1 VQLLSESAKM
11 PTTMSF
17 IEPLEIAAAIL
28 ALLIAI
34 IGHEIMHGW
43 VAYKYGDTTAKNQG
57 RLSIN
62 PLIHID
68 PFGSILV
75 PLMTYFIPMLL
86 GAPSGFL
93 FGWAKPVPINTHT
106 VIRNGGYNAAMQVS
120 LAGIAYNLFLATLSS
135 VILVSLAQPTESDSV
150 AYIFGYLFIMKLLLI
165 NVVLAVFNLLP
176 IPGFDGAH
184 FISYLSLKYKI
195 RAVAEF
201 FAKAEPYGMIVI
213 IIILVTPLKIPL
225 VMWPIQAVLNLLL
238 N

>member
-1 VQLLSESAKM
+1 MNSINL
-11 PTTMSF
+11 
-17 IEPLEIAAAIL
+17 LEIPAAII

-43 VAYKYGDTTAKNQG
+43 VAYKYGDTTAKNSG

-62 PLIHID
+62 PLIHLD

-75 PLMTYFIPMLL
+75 PLMTYFIPLLL
-86 GAPSGFL
+86 GASSGFL
-93 FGWAKPVPINTHT
+93 FGWAKPVPVNLLT

-120 LAGIAYNLFLATLSS
+120 LAGIVYNLFLATLMSI
-135 VILVSLAQPTESDSV
+135 VLVALPQPTEADG
-150 AYIFGYLFIMKLLLI
+150 IGYLFLYLLVMKLMLI
-165 NVVLAVFNLLP
+165 NVILAVFNLLP
-176 IPGFDGAH
+176 IPSFDGAH
-184 FISYLSLKYKI
+184 FISYLALKYNI
-195 RAVAEF
+195 RVVAEF

-225 VMWPIQAVLNLLL
+225 VMWPIEALLHLLL

>member
-1 VQLLSESAKM
+1 M
-11 PTTMSF
+11 TMSF

-43 VAYKYGDTTAKNQG
+43 VAYKYGDTTAKSQG

-120 LAGIAYNLFLATLSS
+120 LAGIAYNFFLATLSS
-135 VILVSLAQPTESDSV
+135 VILISLVQPTEADSI
-150 AYIFGYLFIMKLLLI
+150 AYLFAYLFIMKLLLI

-195 RAVAEF
+195 RAIAEF

-238 N
+238 G

>member
-1 VQLLSESAKM
+1 
-11 PTTMSF
+11 MSS
-17 IEPLEIAAAIL
+17 IDLLEIAAAII

-43 VAYKYGDTTAKNQG
+43 VAFKFGDHTAKSQG
-57 RLSIN
+57 RLSLN

-68 PFGSILV
+68 PFGSILI
-75 PLMTYFIPMLL
+75 PLMTYFLPMLL
-86 GAPSGFL
+86 GASSGFL
-93 FGWAKPVPINTHT
+93 FGWAKPVPVNIHT
-106 VIRNGGYNAAMQVS
+106 VLRNGGYNAAMQVS

-135 VILVSLAQPTESDSV
+135 VVLLSLKQPGEADSIF
-150 AYIFGYLFIMKLLLI
+150 YIFGYLFIMKLLLI

-184 FISYLSLKYKI
+184 FITYLSLKLKI
-195 RAVAEF
+195 RSVAEF
-201 FAKAEPYGMIVI
+201 FIKAEPYGMIVI

-225 VMWPIQAVLNLLL
+225 VMWPIQSVLNLLL

>member
-1 VQLLSESAKM
+1 
-11 PTTMSF
+11 MSS
-17 IEPLEIAAAIL
+17 IDLLEIGAAVV

-43 VAYKYGDTTAKNQG
+43 VAYKYGDMTAKNSG

-75 PLMTYFIPMLL
+75 PLMTYFLPMLM
-86 GAPSGFL
+86 GADSGFL
-93 FGWAKPVPINTHT
+93 FGWAKPVPVNTHT

-120 LAGIAYNLFLATLSS
+120 LAGIVYNIFLATLSS
-135 VILVSLAQPTESDSV
+135 VILLSMAQPSEADSI
-150 AYIFGYLFIMKLLLI
+150 AYIFGYILILKLLLI
-165 NVVLAVFNLLP
+165 NVILAVFNLLP

-184 FISYLSLKYKI
+184 FISYLTLKYKI

-225 VMWPIQAVLNLLL
+225 VMWPIQTVLNLLVG
-238 N
+238 

>member
-1 VQLLSESAKM
+1 
-11 PTTMSF
+11 MSS
-17 IEPLEIAAAIL
+17 IDLLEIAAAII

-43 VAYKYGDTTAKNQG
+43 VAFKFGDLTAKSQG

-68 PFGSILV
+68 PFGSVLI

-86 GAPSGFL
+86 GASSGFL
-93 FGWAKPVPINTHT
+93 FGWAKPVPVNVHT
-106 VIRNGGYNAAMQVS
+106 VLRNGGYNAAMQVS

-135 VILVSLAQPTESDSV
+135 IVLLSLAQPGEADSIF
-150 AYIFGYLFIMKLLLI
+150 YIFGYLLILKLLLI

-184 FISYLSLKYKI
+184 FITYMSLKFKI

-201 FAKAEPYGMIVI
+201 FIKAEPYGMIVI

-225 VMWPIQAVLNLLL
+225 VMWPIQSVLNLLL

>member
-1 VQLLSESAKM
+1 M
-11 PTTMSF
+11 TMSS
-17 IEPLEIAAAIL
+17 IDLLEIAAAII

-43 VAYKYGDTTAKNQG
+43 VAYKYGDHTAKSQG

-86 GAPSGFL
+86 GASSGFL
-93 FGWAKPVPINTHT
+93 FGWAKPVPVNIRT
-106 VIRNGGYNAAMQVS
+106 VLRSGGYNAAMQVS
-120 LAGIAYNLFLATLSS
+120 LAGIVYNIFLATLSS
-135 VILVSLAQPTESDSV
+135 VALLSMAQPTEADGIT
-150 AYIFGYLFIMKLLLI
+150 YIFAYLLIIKLLLI

-184 FISYLSLKYKI
+184 FVTYLSLKYKLH
-195 RAVAEF
+195 AVAEF
-201 FAKAEPYGMIVI
+201 FTKAEPYGMIVI

-225 VMWPIQAVLNLLL
+225 VMWPIEAVLHLLL
-238 N
+238 K

>member
-1 VQLLSESAKM
+1 M
-11 PTTMSF
+11 PMTMSS
-17 IEPLEIAAAIL
+17 IDLLEIAAAII

-43 VAYKYGDTTAKNQG
+43 VAYKYGDHTAKSQG

-75 PLMTYFIPMLL
+75 PLMTYFIPMVL
-86 GAPSGFL
+86 GASSGFL
-93 FGWAKPVPINTHT
+93 FGWAKPVPVNINT

-120 LAGIAYNLFLATLSS
+120 LAGITYNLFFATLAS
-135 VILVSLAQPTESDSV
+135 VILVSLAQPTEADGI
-150 AYIFGYLFIMKLLLI
+150 AYVFGYLIVIKLLLV

-184 FISYLSLKYKI
+184 FITYLALKYKI

-225 VMWPIQAVLNLLL
+225 VMWPIETVLHLLL

>member
-1 VQLLSESAKM
+1 M
-11 PTTMSF
+11 TMSS
-17 IEPLEIAAAIL
+17 IDLLEIAAAVI

-86 GAPSGFL
+86 GASSGFL

-120 LAGIAYNLFLATLSS
+120 LAGIAYNIFLATLSS
-135 VILVSLAQPTESDSV
+135 IILVSLAQPTEADSI
-150 AYIFGYLFIMKLLLI
+150 AYIFGYIFIMKLLLI

-184 FISYLSLKYKI
+184 FLSYLSLKYKI
-195 RAVAEF
+195 RAIAEF

-238 N
+238 G